1 MRSIGN
7 GSKDQPNH
15 FQSSVVLSILGRLH
29 FPVFEIYKSFQRDLY
44 FIKYSWP
51 CFERISNAV
60 HWNAG
65 GAGWKLRGGKRA
77 PPAKEWGDVSRLRPR
92 PEPFEERFWIP
103 NLFPWGKG
111 LALLRTNFQ
120 CGALERRRGRVE
132 TERGKEGP
140 SGERVE
146 GCFAAAAATRTF

>member
-65 GAGWKLRGGKRA
+65 GAGWKLMGENEPLRRKDAGVFRGCGR
-77 PPAKEWGDVSRLRPR
+77 DQ
-92 PEPFEERFWIP
+92 
-103 NLFPWGKG
+103 N
-111 LALLRTNFQ
+111 LLRKGSGLQTFF
-120 CGALERRRGRVE
+120 RG
-132 TERGKEGP
+132 EG
-140 SGERVE
+140 SGPASNEFPMRCIGTPE
-146 GCFAAAAATRTF
+146 GQGGN